1 MKRQHLIL
9 TVALIVQA
17 VLTAVVFW
25 PQPVRE
31 QSGPLFPDL
40 EISDIVAMTVT
51 GKQGNSVTLR
61 KVDGVW
67 VLPEAANY
75 PAREGRVDSF
85 LESLLGLT
93 TRRLV
98 ARSEASHRRL
108 QVARDEYVRRIDLE
122 TADGTVYT
130 LYLGS
135 SPNSGSTHFRLE
147 GQNETYL
154 GDVPVWNAGIVVGSW
169 IDTAYV
175 QLPEE
180 ELIRVTLQ
188 NANGTFRFVRDEA
201 GEWTL
206 EGLQADETLATTKV
220 AAAIR
225 QASNLYMTEPL
236 SQEERAEYGLD
247 APLAVVT
254 LETADATYTLRIGAH
269 DAESNSYV
277 ASFSDSSYIVR
288 VSALSVDKLVNNGR
302 ADFIEAPSAPTPTP
316 EAGG

>member
-9 TVALIVQA
+9 TLALIVQA
-17 VLTAVVFW
+17 VLTAAVFW
-25 PQPVRE
+25 PHPVQQ

-40 EISDIVAMTVT
+40 EAGDVVAMTVSD
-51 GKQGNSVTLR
+51 QDGNSVTLR

-67 VLPEAANY
+67 VLPDAANY

-98 ARSEASHRRL
+98 ARSEASHQRL

-122 TADGTVYT
+122 TTDGTVYT

-135 SPNSGSTHFRLE
+135 SPTSSSTHFRLE

-154 GDVPVWNAGIVVGSW
+154 GDVQVWNAGIVVGSW

-175 QLPEE
+175 QVPEE
-180 ELIRVTLQ
+180 ELVRVTLQ

-206 EGLQADETLATTKV
+206 EGLQADETLATTRLT
-220 AAAIR
+220 ATIR
-225 QASNLYMTEPL
+225 QASNLYMTQPL
-236 SQEERAEYGLD
+236 GQEELAGYGLD

-254 LETADATYTLRIGAH
+254 METADATYTLRIGAH
-269 DAESNSYV
+269 DEESNSYV
-277 ASFSDSSYIVR
+277 ASFSESPYFVR
-288 VSALSVDKLVNNGR
+288 VSALSVDRLVNNAR
-302 ADFIEAPSAPTPTP
+302 ADFLEAPPEPTP
-316 EAGG
+316 

>member
-25 PQPVRE
+25 PHPVQE

-40 EISDIVAMTVT
+40 EVSDVVAMTVADNE
-51 GKQGNSVTLR
+51 GNSVALR
-61 KVDGVW
+61 RVDGVW
-67 VLPEAANY
+67 VLPDAANY

-98 ARSEASHRRL
+98 ARSESSHQRL
-108 QVARDEYVRRIDLE
+108 RVARDEYVRRIDLE
-122 TADGTVYT
+122 TADGAVYT

-135 SPNSGSTHFRLE
+135 SPTSGTTHFRLE

-175 QLPEE
+175 RVPEE
-180 ELIRVTLQ
+180 ELVRVTLQ

-206 EGLQADETLATTKV
+206 EGLQADETLAAARVT
-220 AAAIR
+220 AAIR
-225 QASNLYMTEPL
+225 QASNLYMTGPL
-236 SQEERAEYGLD
+236 GQEELDEYGLG

-277 ASFSDSSYIVR
+277 ASFSESPYIVR
-288 VSALSVDKLVNNGR
+288 VSALSVDRLVNNGR
-302 ADFIEAPSAPTPTP
+302 ADFLEAPPTPTP
-316 EAGG
+316 EAGEG